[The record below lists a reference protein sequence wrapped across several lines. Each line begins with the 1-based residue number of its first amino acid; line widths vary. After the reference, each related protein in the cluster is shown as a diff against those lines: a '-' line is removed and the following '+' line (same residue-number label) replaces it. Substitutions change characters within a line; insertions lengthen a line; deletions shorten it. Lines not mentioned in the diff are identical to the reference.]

1 LLRNITIKNLNNMKK
16 IKELPKG
23 VKLKKGE
30 ELLHYYK
37 YCYCIV
43 KYSDLSA
50 VFAIPPQK
58 KGTVTDCGYI
68 NVSFDKNLENVNIGD
83 WCEIGYISTISSGQY
98 KVLSI
103 NKIH

>member
-1 LLRNITIKNLNNMKK
+1 MKK

-43 KYSDLSA
+43 KYSHLSA

-68 NVSFDKNLENVNIGD
+68 QVVLFDGNLENVKVGD

>member
-1 LLRNITIKNLNNMKK
+1 MEK

-68 NVSFDKNLENVNIGD
+68 QVVLFDKNLENVNIGD
-83 WCEIGYISTISSGQY
+83 WCEIGYISTISSGTY
-98 KVLSI
+98 KILSI